1 MKILH
6 IGPSEVSVLSTRG
19 GAVQR
24 RIVGLARIQADEGH
38 DVTVLSPSAH
48 EEPMAG
54 THDDWRRVD
63 VPLRTERPLR
73 DYEFLMKSRRALA
86 EQSFDV
92 LHAHGVPDAH
102 RWLGGLAVTSVQT
115 VDFFRYR
122 LTNRRPGHRY
132 YTSSLNRY
140 ASVMPVSDFCRLGL
154 SAYYPELTTHLD
166 VVPNGVDPTQFVS
179 SPAAADAA
187 RAALGLPADRRLVV
201 YLGRV
206 CHQKGSDLLGPLA
219 EKLRTSHPDVT
230 VVAAGPPEQF
240 SARSGA
246 RSTLMGDLTAAGVV
260 VTGAVHEDY
269 LSGLLGAADVV
280 VLPTRADEMFGMA
293 ALEALSCGT
302 PVVASDLGGI
312 PEAVGSAGVVFP
324 VGDVHAFHSSV
335 AEVLDG
341 LASGDDWAEKAR
353 AHALGF
359 SWAEVTRMTHE
370 VYSAALGSS

>member
-24 RIVGLARIQADEGH
+24 RIVGLARIQAAEGH
-38 DVTVLSPSAH
+38 DVTVLSPSAQQ
-48 EEPMAG
+48 ESSDG
-54 THDDWRRVD
+54 SHDWTRVD
-63 VPLRTERPLR
+63 VSLSTERPLR
-73 DYEFLMKSRRALA
+73 DYEFLMKSRRQLA
-86 EQSFDV
+86 GTSFDV

-102 RWLGGLAVTSVQT
+102 RWLGRLAATSVQT

-122 LTNRRPGHRY
+122 LTDRRLGRRY

-140 ASVMPVSDFCRLGL
+140 ASVMPVSEFCRTGL
-154 SAYYPELTTHLD
+154 RAYYPELTTRLE
-166 VVPNGVDPTQFVS
+166 VVPNGVDPAQFAS
-179 SPAAADAA
+179 DPAAADAA
-187 RAALGLPADRRLVV
+187 RVALGLPDDGRLVV

-219 EKLRTSHPDVT
+219 QKMRASHPDVT

-246 RSTLMGDLTAAGVV
+246 RSTLMDDLAAAGVV
-260 VTGAVHEDY
+260 VTGAVHEDH
-269 LSGLLGAADVV
+269 LAGLLTAADVV

-312 PEAVGSAGVVFP
+312 PEAVGTAGVVFP
-324 VGDVHAFHSSV
+324 VGDVDAFHSSV

-341 LASGDDWAEKAR
+341 LASGDQWAEKAR
-353 AHALGF
+353 AHAMGF
-359 SWAEVTRMTHE
+359 SWAEVARMTHD